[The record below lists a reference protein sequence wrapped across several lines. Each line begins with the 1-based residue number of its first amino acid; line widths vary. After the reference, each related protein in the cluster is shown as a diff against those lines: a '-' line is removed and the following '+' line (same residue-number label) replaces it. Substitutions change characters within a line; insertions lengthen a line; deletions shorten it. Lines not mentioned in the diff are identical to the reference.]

1 MKKVL
6 LITAVVL
13 MGIVMLGGCA
23 RKSGSGEITV
33 YTALE
38 NELVDKYL
46 VSFREHHPNINVNV
60 VRDSTGII
68 TARLLAE
75 GQNTAADLVWATA
88 ASSLLVLQ
96 ERGLVEPYAPKG
108 IENVLPQFKDSANPP
123 SWVGLNAWEAAFVY
137 NTVEAR
143 SKNLPLITSY
153 QDLLKPEFRGQI
165 IMSNPASSGTGFLFV
180 SGLIQLMGQEKAF
193 EFLDALHNNIAMY
206 THSGSAPARRAGA
219 GEFAVGISFGY
230 AGVAQLNRG
239 FPVEIIFPSEGS
251 GWDVEANALIKKPE
265 IKEAA
270 KLFLDWSISMD
281 AMNLLKEDY
290 AIISVNLGSEIPA
303 GYSKD
308 PISQLLP
315 NDLQW
320 AAENRDDIL
329 AEWTR
334 RYDGKTE
341 AR

>member
-1 MKKVL
+1 MKKVF
-6 LITAVVL
+6 LITAIIL
-13 MGIVMLGGCA
+13 MGMVLLGCA
-23 RKSGSGEITV
+23 RKQGAGEITI

-46 VSFREHHPNINVNV
+46 VSFRAHHPDINVNI

-75 GQNTAADLVWATA
+75 GSNTAADLVWGTA

-96 ERGLVEPYAPKG
+96 ERGLLEPYAPKG
-108 IENVLPQFKDSANPP
+108 VENVLPQFKDRANPP

-137 NTVEAR
+137 NTAEAGA
-143 SKNLPLITSY
+143 KNLPSIRSY
-153 QDLLKPEFRGQI
+153 QDLLRPEFRGEI

-180 SGLIQLMGQEKAF
+180 SGLIQLMGRENAF
-193 EFLDALHNNIAMY
+193 EYLDALHNNIAMY

-219 GEFAVGISFGY
+219 GEFSVGISFGY

-239 FPVEIIFPSEGS
+239 FPVEIIFPAEGS
-251 GWDVEANALIKKPE
+251 GWDVEANALIKKPQ
-265 IKEAA
+265 IKDEA
-270 KLFLDWSISMD
+270 KLFLDWSISID

-290 AIISVNLGSEIPA
+290 AIISVNLGSAIPA
-303 GYSKD
+303 GYSRD
-308 PISQLLP
+308 PISQLLS
-315 NDLQW
+315 NDLEW
-320 AAENRDDIL
+320 AARNRDDIL

-341 AR
+341 GR